1 MISKKWFFVF
11 EDNLETVETVDW
23 RPFGPW
29 ASESEAM
36 EGFHRECI
44 SPKPSDVCY
53 VLTNNILQ
61 MIDVIKSADVNDD
74 IAFQNIIQ
82 EVIDAEI
89 LSKQELAHRF
99 SASVPTIDRWISGAG
114 SPHPIMRKVVYSFLV
129 EILEKV

>member
-11 EDNLETVETVDW
+11 EDDFEMVKTVEGKT
-23 RPFGPW
+23 FGPW
-29 ASESEAM
+29 DSESEAM
-36 EGFHRECI
+36 QDFYKRSVAEE
-44 SPKPSDVCY
+44 PWNVCY
-53 VLTNNILQ
+53 VLTNNILE
-61 MIDVIKSADVNDD
+61 IIRDIKSADVNDD

-114 SPHPIMRKVVYSFLV
+114 SPHPIMRKVVYGFLV